1 MEQVQLA
8 KERKLEEEQRK
19 RDVERARLLK
29 ERETIHIQRL
39 QILEKEINLYVE
51 GKKDLQRN
59 LLNRRMEQ
67 ISHRK
72 ETPEQQYERRNDLV
86 SQCCTHAVKM
96 VPIIIEYWDT
106 KRPSKDNP
114 YYLPIREIEDYNV
127 KYSATHKWDEAELIQ
142 LNFNIVEISLEP
154 RFWDIMST
162 IQNIL
167 RPQSC
172 KEIEIQFQMVK
183 DDWEQ

>member
-1 MEQVQLA
+1 MQ
-8 KERKLEEEQRK
+8 
-19 RDVERARLLK
+19 LLK
-29 ERETIHIQRL
+29 ERETIRIQRL
-39 QILEKEINLYVE
+39 QILEKEINLYAE

-59 LLNRRMEQ
+59 LLSRRIEQ
-67 ISHRK
+67 ISHGK
-72 ETPEQQYERRNDLV
+72 EMPEQQYEQRNDLV
-86 SQCCTHAVKM
+86 SQYCAHPVKM

-127 KYSATHKWDEAELIQ
+127 KYAATHKWDEAELMQ

-154 RFWDIMST
+154 RFWDIMIT

-167 RPQSC
+167 RPQSR
-172 KEIEIQFQMVK
+172 KEIEIQFQMIK